1 MVRVQ
6 YVNLVRDRV
15 EKLQVG
21 VSIRV
26 RSGGSDNTSV
36 IFLYFLA
43 VFFFSFSLKP
53 PIVIRSSHTKISDVS
68 MSCVF
73 ESGTCSV
80 EQILLIFYALYSAK
94 KLNEPWYKRKPQL

>member
-6 YVNLVRDRV
+6 HVNLVRDRV

-43 VFFFSFSLKP
+43 ALFFFLSFSLKP
-53 PIVIRSSHTKISDVS
+53 PIVIRSSHTKIPDVS
-68 MSCVF
+68 M
-73 ESGTCSV
+73 
-80 EQILLIFYALYSAK
+80 
-94 KLNEPWYKRKPQL
+94 